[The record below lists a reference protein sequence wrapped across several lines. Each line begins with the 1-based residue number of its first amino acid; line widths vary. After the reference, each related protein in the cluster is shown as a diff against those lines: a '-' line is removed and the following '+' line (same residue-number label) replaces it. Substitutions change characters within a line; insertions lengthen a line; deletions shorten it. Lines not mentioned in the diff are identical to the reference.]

1 MREKIKTIFNNL
13 TREELIFLLK
23 RLIDSQNTIV
33 YNIEEKEKNHISADA
48 ALANIKTSLVSYPS
62 DPKLLS
68 LYIQLLRNEIPFRT
82 FLERIGEG

>member
-1 MREKIKTIFNNL
+1 MTLDNL
-13 TREELIFLLK
+13 TKEELIFLLK

-33 YNIEEKEKNHISADA
+33 YNIEEKEKHHISADA

>member
-1 MREKIKTIFNNL
+1 ME
-13 TREELIFLLK
+13 
-23 RLIDSQNTIV
+23 DSEIIGEDGWPVQEYIV
-33 YNIEEKEKNHISADA
+33 NIEEKEKHHISADA

-82 FLERIGEG
+82 FLEKIGEG

>member
-1 MREKIKTIFNNL
+1 MRATVKMILDNL
-13 TREELIFLLK
+13 TKEELIFLLK
-23 RLIDSQNTIV
+23 QLINSQNTIV
-33 YNIEEKEKNHISADA
+33 YNIEEKEKHHISADA